1 MPILTIAL
9 WSGFFFY
16 AKSSRKIKN
25 IQKNCLKLKPD
36 DYKSDYEAL
45 IKKKGSSSME
55 IKRLRV
61 LATECFKTMNS
72 IDPSYLKNIFTSKP
86 NAKVRP
92 SNIEVRYH
100 KTATGVWH
108 KTTSY
113 GDKILTALGLK
124 ICNHHQSSIKSET
137 SLIRFEED
145 INTWFGPKCKYSICR
160 MIDFIYYCLFFMYLL
175 HTFYTMLNLIV

>member
-1 MPILTIAL
+1 MSILTIAL
-9 WSGFFFY
+9 WFGFFFHT
-16 AKSSRKIKN
+16 KSSRKIEN

-100 KTATGVWH
+100 KTATRV
-108 KTTSY
+108 
-113 GDKILTALGLK
+113 
-124 ICNHHQSSIKSET
+124 
-137 SLIRFEED
+137 
-145 INTWFGPKCKYSICR
+145 
-160 MIDFIYYCLFFMYLL
+160 
-175 HTFYTMLNLIV
+175 